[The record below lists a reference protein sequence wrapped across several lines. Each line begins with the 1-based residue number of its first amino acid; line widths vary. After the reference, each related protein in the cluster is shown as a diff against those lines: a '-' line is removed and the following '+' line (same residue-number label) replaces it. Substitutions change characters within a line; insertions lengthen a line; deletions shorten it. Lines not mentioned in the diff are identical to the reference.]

1 MKKKKNV
8 ELDIIKQSRAADRAE
23 RISLGIYMGR
33 PSVHNKKSRQ
43 EKRLDARYRDAVS

>member
-23 RISLGIYMGR
+23 RISRGVYMGR
-33 PSVHNKKSRQ
+33 PSVHKKKSRQ
-43 EKRLDARYRDAVS
+43 EQRRDARYRDAVS